1 MGLLR
6 VSVDH
11 LVRISATSARVHA
24 RVHGSSLVATGV
36 AGRKAAEVR
45 DVVAALAA
53 RGISE
58 DAVEVT
64 GIRLTTSDGRILH
77 SQSVDIQLVIAAGAE
92 QLPDVLGVLA
102 DRPGV
107 AVEQLEWVYDE
118 FEASITAAAEAMTK
132 ARRKADAIAAA
143 AGLEVTG
150 IAERERL
157 LEHAATAGGVGRFLD
172 ALRRA
177 GELGAP
183 RPRGGNQRNHRAVH
197 ASQRGFRVVTLGW
210 GPCIASRR

>member
-11 LVRISATSARVHA
+11 VVRISATSARVHA
-24 RVHGSSLVATGV
+24 RVRGSSLVASGV

-45 DVVAALAA
+45 DVVAALAV

-58 DAVEVT
+58 DAVEVA
-64 GIRLTTSDGRILH
+64 GVRLTTSEGRILH
-77 SQSVDIQLVIAAGAE
+77 SQSVDIQLVVTANPD

-107 AVEQLEWVYDE
+107 AVENLEWVYDD
-118 FEASITAAAEAMTK
+118 FEASITAAAEAMKK
-132 ARRKADAIAAA
+132 ARRKAEAIAAA

-150 IAERERL
+150 IT
-157 LEHAATAGGVGRFLD
+157 TASDSWSMPQAQVQF
-172 ALRRA
+172 A
-177 GELGAP
+177 GEGMMYAARASAAPLDLGVEINATTELSTHLSVDFELSP
-183 RPRGGNQRNHRAVH
+183 
-197 ASQRGFRVVTLGW
+197 
-210 GPCIASRR
+210 

>member
-11 LVRISATSARVHA
+11 LVRITASSARVHA
-24 RVHGSSLVATGV
+24 RVHGSSMVTTGT

-45 DVVAALAA
+45 ELIAALAA
-53 RGISE
+53 RGVAE
-58 DAVEVT
+58 DSVEVA
-64 GIRLTTSDGRILH
+64 GIRLNTSEGRILH
-77 SQSVDIQLVIAAGAE
+77 SQSVDIQLVVNAAAD

-118 FEASITAAAEAMTK
+118 FDASIGAAAEAMTR
-132 ARRKADAIAAA
+132 ARRKADAIASA

-150 IAERERL
+150 IANASDSWSMPE
-157 LEHAATAGGVGRFLD
+157 
-172 ALRRA
+172 
-177 GELGAP
+177 P
-183 RPRGGNQRNHRAVH
+183 RVEFADSSMVYASRAVGGPPLDLGLELNSTTELSTH
-197 ASQRGFRVVTLGW
+197 LSVDFTL
-210 GPCIASRR
+210 SS

>member
-24 RVHGSSLVATGV
+24 RVHGSSLAATGV

-45 DVVAALAA
+45 DVVAALAT

-92 QLPDVLGVLA
+92 LLRDVLGVLA

-107 AVEQLEWVYDE
+107 AVERLEWVYDD
-118 FEASITAAAEAMTK
+118 FEASITAAAEAMAK

-150 IAERERL
+150 IANASDSWSMPQPQVEL
-157 LEHAATAGGVGRFLD
+157 ADSGMLYAARASAAPLDLGV
-172 ALRRA
+172 
-177 GELGAP
+177 ELNTTTELSTHLSVDFELSP
-183 RPRGGNQRNHRAVH
+183 
-197 ASQRGFRVVTLGW
+197 
-210 GPCIASRR
+210 